1 MEENLNSFKRHR
13 IRYSISNPCLTK
25 KDVKHLKIC
34 HKLGKKTSSDTSLN
48 EQAPKNVHEKL
59 LEPLNKLRKKLKKP
73 RIKPAEEFTQ
83 SPSVCVVK
91 NISEIERNKK
101 LALDN
106 KIERLTQDCEEARI
120 VMSHTVQR
128 LCSQQPN
135 LNVLEQ
141 KASQLE
147 ANAMALQLD
156 AKVTRKKFHK
166 RYKRP
171 LQVISLVLIVLF
183 AAILIIIFINCYK

>member
-1 MEENLNSFKRHR
+1 
-13 IRYSISNPCLTK
+13 
-25 KDVKHLKIC
+25 
-34 HKLGKKTSSDTSLN
+34 
-48 EQAPKNVHEKL
+48 
-59 LEPLNKLRKKLKKP
+59 
-73 RIKPAEEFTQ
+73 
-83 SPSVCVVK
+83 
-91 NISEIERNKK
+91 
-101 LALDN
+101 
-106 KIERLTQDCEEARI
+106 
-120 VMSHTVQR
+120 MSHTVQR

-183 AAILIIIFINCYK
+183 AAILIIIFIILLQFYVFILL